1 MRSDMGLSKRSFKNY
16 HKDFPRSNN
25 NQAGIIDSTI
35 HTRRNYENIYVNPYN
50 DFRNFKLHKDFL
62 YILFSSSNFLHSGP
76 FYKHLESNN
85 VINYT
90 SPICI
95 DDNFIYNV

>member
-1 MRSDMGLSKRSFKNY
+1 MIVRNLSSKSILSLKK
-16 HKDFPRSNN
+16 HTIA

-35 HTRRNYENIYVNPYN
+35 HTRRNYENIYW
-50 DFRNFKLHKDFL
+50 
-62 YILFSSSNFLHSGP
+62 S